1 MSRLLAFRRVGFTF
15 TAQIYN
21 QIVIVA
27 VQLLQ
32 VPFLLSAW
40 GADRYGG
47 WLVLYA
53 VPSYLTLSDFGFT
66 LVAKNSMVMHA
77 ASSDHAGVLRVYH
90 SVFALLLVAAAVII
104 AACGLGIEAVTLTQA
119 FALGPLTETAAK
131 LTILFL
137 VGSVVVNQ
145 FLLLLCA
152 GVRAAGRPAAEVTW
166 GASSRLLEGVAT
178 VGVALL
184 TTRIELAALAVLVM
198 RVACTLALWIW
209 LRSTAPDIPLGLKAA
224 RLAEIRRM
232 ANPSFSY
239 MLLGLAQ
246 ALAIQGPIVL
256 LGAVATAQ
264 ETVLF
269 STSRTLARMG
279 TSAAN
284 LVNYSFAPEY
294 SRLHGQGNT
303 SAFARLK
310 RIHVAIGIAGILA
323 YCLGLWA
330 LGPYVMELWTHGHV
344 AVVYPF
350 FALLNAAVAAEMWW
364 GCLFTPIAAINRHVR
379 LSYLFVG
386 LTAVCAVLAYGWA
399 LSAGATGIAAALLL
413 LHGGMSVLVLVF
425 GR

>member
-66 LVAKNSMVMHA
+66 VVAKNSMVMHA
-77 ASSDHAGVLRVYH
+77 ASSDHVGVLRVYH
-90 SVFALLLVAAAVII
+90 SVFALLLVAAAVILL
-104 AACGLGIEAVTLTQA
+104 ACGLGIEAVTLTQA
-119 FALGPLTETAAK
+119 FALGPLTETSAK
-131 LTILFL
+131 LTIIFL

-145 FLLLLCA
+145 FLLLLCG

-166 GASSRLLEGVAT
+166 GATARLLEGVAT
-178 VGVALL
+178 MVVALL
-184 TTRIELAALAVLVM
+184 TTRVELAALAVLVM
-198 RVACTLALWIW
+198 RVATTLALWIW
-209 LRSTAPDIPLGLKAA
+209 LRSVAPDIPLGLKAA

-284 LVNYSFAPEY
+284 LVNYSFVPEY

-310 RIHVAIGIAGILA
+310 RIHVLIGIAGILA

-330 LGPYVMELWTHGHV
+330 LGPYVMELWMHGHV

-350 FALLNAAVAAEMWW
+350 FALLNAAVAAEMGW

-386 LTAVCAVLAYGWA
+386 LTAVCALLAYGWA
-399 LSAGATGIAAALLL
+399 LSAGATGVAAALLL
-413 LHGGMSVLVLVF
+413 LHSGMAVLVLVL